1 MPIEKFK
8 TYEAAAQ
15 ALWCFDPDLEYYRK
29 VAAHFK
35 LAGKLCRVYSKKGVY
50 KYRNISD
57 FMKKAGSCSDSGFSA
72 TIGGHCDHI

>member
-50 KYRNISD
+50 KYRSISD
-57 FMKKAGSCSDSGFSA
+57 FKRSVG
-72 TIGGHCDHI
+72 TGGRP